1 MIGSWRPLK
10 LLKDQKHDTHLF
22 VEVNQAT
29 KVWSVRQDCPSGSK
43 VVYFTKNEH
52 F

>member
-1 MIGSWRPLK
+1 M
-10 LLKDQKHDTHLF
+10 DQKHDTHLF

-29 KVWSVRQDCPSGSK
+29 KVWSIRQDWPSGSK
-43 VVYFTKNEH
+43 LVYFTKNEH